1 MGHPYKISIDGPVEP
16 ALNLKE
22 KYTGFYLFLWVVMVA
37 TVVLFGWHVF
47 FFLVPILM
55 GYTADFYSLKVVL
68 FIIQMSLQL
77 VAAITTWRL
86 KDSGLPT

>member
-1 MGHPYKISIDGPVEP
+1 
-16 ALNLKE
+16 
-22 KYTGFYLFLWVVMVA
+22 MVA
-37 TVVLFGWHVF
+37 SVVLFGWHVF

-55 GYTADFYSLKVVL
+55 GFAADFYSLKVVL

-86 KDSGLPT
+86 IKGFRTANVDAYLQGRTIFFVLAIYESF